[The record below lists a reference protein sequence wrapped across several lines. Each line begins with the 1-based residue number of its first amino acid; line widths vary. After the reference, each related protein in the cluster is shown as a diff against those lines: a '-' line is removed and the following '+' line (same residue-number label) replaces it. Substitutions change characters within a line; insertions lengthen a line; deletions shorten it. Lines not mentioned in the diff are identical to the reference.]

1 MDDFNP
7 DVYLADKT
15 ASDPNGGFNPDAY
28 LAEKSPPYSPET
40 PNEPGLQDVSV
51 PDAMAVQGLAGLGKA
66 AAGTALRGVGAGL
79 DALPLTENIVPT
91 IGNTSNDLLLKG
103 LGTRGMQIKGM
114 GGLEKA
120 RDAADVAREAGM
132 DKVFSTEIGRREAL
146 QNLIGQHGK
155 EIGSLREQ
163 AGTASPDIFDQV
175 EKNLMAK
182 YNPANQDVLSA
193 QAPQVGKSINLVRNA
208 AGEVPTNAGIAK
220 GLTQLNNYAVG
231 AKQLQPINAMTDV
244 ANNMSAA
251 NNAEI
256 AQKLGSDKALDY
268 LKALH
273 NESGGL
279 KLTQPFER
287 GAERMAVG
295 SGQGQGT
302 LMALIQK
309 IKDAGGYRAASKGL
323 NALHEGLAG
332 PVDLSNLPPNA
343 LKVYLAQKA
352 EEDRP

>member
-1 MDDFNP
+1 MDW
-7 DVYLADKT
+7 ADTPPSAEDLKGTDWSDTPPSTEELKT
-15 ASDPNGGFNPDAY
+15 V
-28 LAEKSPPYSPET
+28 SPPYSPMN

-51 PDAMAVQGLAGLGKA
+51 PDAMMIQGVGGLTKAGAGLAMK
-66 AAGTALRGVGAGL
+66 GVGAGL

-91 IGNTSNDLLLKG
+91 IENTSNDLLLKG

-146 QNLIGQHGK
+146 QDLIAKHGK
-155 EIGSLREQ
+155 EIGNLRQQ
-163 AGTASPDIFDQV
+163 AGTASPDIFNQV
-175 EKNLMAK
+175 EQNLMAK
-182 YNPANQDVLSA
+182 YNPANADVLSS
-193 QAPQVGKSINLVRNA
+193 QAPQIGKSINYVRNT

-220 GLTQLNNYAVG
+220 GITGLNEYATG

-244 ANNMSAA
+244 ANQMSAA

-268 LKALH
+268 IKALH
-273 NESGGL
+273 NESGGF

-302 LMALIQK
+302 LMSLLQK
-309 IKDAGGYRAASKGL
+309 VKDAGGYRAASKGL

-332 PVDLSNLPPNA
+332 PVNLSNVPPSA
-343 LKVYLAQKA
+343 LKAYLAQQA
-352 EEDRP
+352 EEEQR